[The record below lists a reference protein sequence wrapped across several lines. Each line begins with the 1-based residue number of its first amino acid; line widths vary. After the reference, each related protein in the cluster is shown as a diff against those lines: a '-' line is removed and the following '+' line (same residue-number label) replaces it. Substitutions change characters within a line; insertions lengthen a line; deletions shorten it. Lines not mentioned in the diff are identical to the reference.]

1 MDDDNHKNIIDDSTK
16 SKLEMF
22 YQNTQDTLESG
33 FDKAFTDLNTALVT
47 TINSAFSTFETEYE
61 KRLDANRKAH
71 EEAMSGLNSQFAT
84 TTNFFRGN
92 KDKKKAQSIS
102 VVDNFGRIQGM
113 KKKAMVFNAIKKFYL
128 KQKAKKFKRDNLLDY
143 FYRKR
148 KYLIFNSW
156 RNITNSFAKIKLRTI
171 NNQQFSEQRLKMNQA
186 HNDEMMRLKAILES
200 LQSDIQKEINE
211 RKNLARLYDLSLKKG
226 VEAFLRETNY
236 VIDFDSSKI
245 QTPNER
251 SFVEERKYVDVQ
263 ISDMPENEK
272 AKTK

>member
-1 MDDDNHKNIIDDSTK
+1 MDDNNKNVIEDSTK

-33 FDKAFTDLNTALVT
+33 FDKAFTDLNASLVT

-61 KRLDANRKAH
+61 NRLDINRKAH

-84 TTNFFRGN
+84 TTNFFKGN
-92 KDKKKAQSIS
+92 KNKKKDQSIS
-102 VVDNFGRIQGM
+102 VVENFGRIQGM
-113 KKKAMVFNAIKKFYL
+113 KKKAKVFNILKSFYL
-128 KQKAKKFKRDNLLDY
+128 KQKTKKFKKNNLLDY
-143 FYRKR
+143 FYKKR

-171 NNQQFSEQRLKMNQA
+171 NNQQFSEQRLKMNQE
-186 HNDEMMRLKAILES
+186 HNEEMMRLKAILES
-200 LQSDIQKEINE
+200 LQIDIQKEINE

-236 VIDFDSSKI
+236 VIDFDSSKV

-251 SFVEERKYVDVQ
+251 SFIEERNIVSIKMTN
-263 ISDMPENEK
+263 MPINDK

>member
-1 MDDDNHKNIIDDSTK
+1 MENENNNNIISDSTN

-47 TINSAFSTFETEYE
+47 TINSAFSSFESEYE
-61 KRLDANRKAH
+61 KRLDAGRKAH

-84 TTNFFRGN
+84 TTNFFRGS

-102 VVDNFGRIQGM
+102 VVENFGRIQGM
-113 KKKAMVFNAIKKFYL
+113 KKKALIFGALKNYYL
-128 KQKAKKFKRDNLLDY
+128 KKKTKKFKRNNLLEY
-143 FYRKR
+143 FYMRK

-156 RNITNSFAKIKLRTI
+156 RNITNSLAKIKLRTI
-171 NNQQFSEQRLKMNQA
+171 NNQYFSEQRLKLTQE
-186 HNDEMMRLKAILES
+186 HNEEMKHLKEVLES
-200 LQSDIQKEINE
+200 LQIDIQKEINE

-251 SFVEERKYVDVQ
+251 SFVEDKDK
-263 ISDMPENEK
+263 NEK
-272 AKTK
+272 K